1 MAEGNSIRDEIKAEN
16 KKNRKLPFWRKC
28 QHIWIYYRLRILVCT
43 LVAAMLVLLV
53 VTLYRNNYERSF
65 FCVIVDGKLEG
76 TYDRTDYLTTEFTK
90 YLGIDGKSQR
100 VIFDN
105 NYTFKIN
112 GISDTALYDIETLIT
127 RAGGETIDGFIC
139 EYKYALIL
147 NSDEGFFLTDLRE
160 CFSSEELEQLED
172 YIIYYTD
179 KSGNKTP
186 LSLDISSTKFITE
199 AHVEGI
205 ERPCFGIISSSR
217 QKENAAKF
225 VRFLF
230 DMEEPE

>member
-1 MAEGNSIRDEIKAEN
+1 MAEGNSIKDEIKAEN
-16 KKNRKLPFWRKC
+16 KKMKNMSFFQKC
-28 QHIWIYYRLRILVCT
+28 QHIWIYYRFRIIVSLIVIVS
-43 LVAAMLVLLV
+43 LVAVV

-65 FCVIVDGKLEG
+65 FCVIVDGELEG
-76 TYDRTDYLTTEFTK
+76 SYDRTDYLTTHFTE

-127 RAGGETIDGFIC
+127 RAGGQTIDGFIS

-147 NSDEGFFLTDLRE
+147 NSDEGFFLEDLRE
-160 CFSSEELEQLED
+160 CFTEEELEELED
-172 YIIYYTD
+172 YLIYYTD
-179 KSGNKTP
+179 KNGNKTP
-186 LSLDISSTKFITE
+186 LSIDISSTKFITE
-199 AHVEGI
+199 AHVGM
-205 ERPCFGIISSSR
+205 ERPCFGIVSSSL
-217 QKENAAKF
+217 QKENAANF

-230 DMEEPE
+230 DMEKAD